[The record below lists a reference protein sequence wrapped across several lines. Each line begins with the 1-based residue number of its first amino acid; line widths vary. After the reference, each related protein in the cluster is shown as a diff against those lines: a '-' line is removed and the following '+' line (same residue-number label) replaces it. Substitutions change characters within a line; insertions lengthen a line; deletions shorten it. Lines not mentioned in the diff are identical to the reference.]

1 MKIEYKQLVKE
12 LVAHTVISIVILDDP
27 TKFRRKL
34 SMAKH
39 RLGVDGSLDFTV
51 EVLDAEWT
59 KANHGLDQE
68 AYSVCVVLR
77 PPKDLAVSVL
87 TVGSGI

>member
-12 LVAHTVISIVILDDP
+12 LVAHTVISIIILDDP

-39 RLGVDGSLDFTV
+39 RLGVEGSLDFTV
-51 EVLDAEWT
+51 ETLSPEWT
-59 KANHGLDQE
+59 QANYGLDQE
-68 AYSVCVVLR
+68 AYSICVVLR
-77 PPKDLAVSVL
+77 PPKDSATSVL
-87 TVGSGI
+87 SVRSGI